1 VAKHEQNGKNAFFER
16 APARRTE
23 MTRIAGLACA
33 IAFLLLP
40 VNSQNERFSK
50 YQRVEAYEVRP
61 GILMTPRYAAD
72 GQVCEVAIQKD
83 HYFNGTIQYDSEL
96 PREVVIQIFD
106 ELAPPAERG
115 PQTINDELAR
125 LSLYAGAS
133 VTSFLDYK
141 NVALDVSRP
150 ASSPGDIVAVI
161 QWKGRSCQ

>member
-61 GILMTPRYAAD
+61 GILMMPRYATD
-72 GQVCEVAIQKD
+72 GQICEAAIQKD
-83 HYFNGTIQYDSEL
+83 LYFKGTIQYDSTL
-96 PREVVIQIFD
+96 PPEIVIQIFD

-115 PQTINDELAR
+115 PLTINDELAR
-125 LSLYAGAS
+125 LSLYAGNS

-141 NVALDVSRP
+141 YVSLDVSRP
-150 ASSPGDIVAVI
+150 TSSPGDIAAVI

>member
-1 VAKHEQNGKNAFFER
+1 
-16 APARRTE
+16 
-23 MTRIAGLACA
+23 MTRSTGFACA

-150 ASSPGDIVAVI
+150 ASSRGDIVAVI